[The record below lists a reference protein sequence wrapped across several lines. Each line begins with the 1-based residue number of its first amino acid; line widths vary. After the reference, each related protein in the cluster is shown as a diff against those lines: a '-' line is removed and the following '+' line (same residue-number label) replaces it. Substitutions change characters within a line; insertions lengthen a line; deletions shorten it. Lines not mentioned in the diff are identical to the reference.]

1 VPTLEV
7 GLPRWNV
14 FVLGID
20 DLNLEA
26 LQAIPGAR
34 DAYHFHPLLTA
45 EELIEA
51 EDLHMRELLDKAEG
65 QLREW
70 DGPIDAVVGYWDF
83 PVSSMV
89 PILCRRFH
97 LHGPD
102 LEAVVK
108 CEHKYWSRLEQ
119 AKVITEHPRFG
130 IVDLDGS
137 PRVPDGMDFP
147 LWLKPVKSAS
157 SELAFHVKDQ
167 QQFEDAVAAIREG
180 VDRVGKPFEFVL
192 EHIDLPQEVADA
204 GGRACLAEEEV
215 SGRQVTVEGYSYDGR
230 PHVHGIIDSHTYP
243 DSSSFL
249 RFQYPSSVPS
259 TVAER
264 LVDVSERVITQVGLG
279 YGTFN
284 IEYFWDPD
292 TDEINLL
299 EVNPRHSQS
308 HAMLFEYVDGVPNHQ
323 AMVQLGLGLEPG
335 LPNREGPYPV
345 AGKCFWRRFSD
356 GHVRRRPTA
365 EEVEQVERD
374 IPGVKV
380 NIVAEQGRRLSDL
393 PSQDSYSYE
402 LADIFVGG
410 DDESDVVAKYERC
423 VDALAFE
430 FDE

>member
-1 VPTLEV
+1 
-7 GLPRWNV
+7 LPRSNV

-26 LQAIPGAR
+26 MQSIPGAR
-34 DAYHFHPLLTA
+34 EAYHFHPLLAA
-45 EELIEA
+45 EELLEA
-51 EDLHMRELLDKAEG
+51 EDLDLGGLLDKASR
-65 QLREW
+65 QLQEW

-89 PILCRRFH
+89 PLLCRRFH
-97 LHGPD
+97 LHGPA

-119 AKVITEHPRFG
+119 AKVIEEHPRFG
-130 IVDLDGS
+130 LVDLDG
-137 PRVPDGMDFP
+137 PPKVPEGMDFP
-147 LWLKPVKSAS
+147 MWLKPVKSMS
-157 SELAFHVKDQ
+157 SDLAFHVKSR
-167 QQFEDAVAAIREG
+167 QQFEEAFAEIRAG
-180 VDRVGKPFEFVL
+180 IDKVGKPFEFVL

-215 SGRQVTVEGYSYDGR
+215 TGRQVTVEGYSYDGR
-230 PHVHGIIDSHTYP
+230 PQVHGIIDSHTYP

-249 RFQYPSSVPS
+249 RFQYPSAVP
-259 TVAER
+259 TPVAEH
-264 LVDVSERVITQVGLG
+264 LVDVTRRVISQLGLG

-284 IEYFWDPD
+284 VEYFWDPD
-292 TDEINLL
+292 KDEINLL

-308 HAMLFEYVDGVPNHQ
+308 HAMLFEYVDGVPNHH
-323 AMVQLGLGLEPG
+323 AMVQLGLGREPG
-335 LPNREGPYPV
+335 IPHRQGPYGV
-345 AGKCFWRRFSD
+345 AAKCFLRRFSD
-356 GHVRRRPTA
+356 GHVRRSPTP
-365 EEVEQVERD
+365 EEVARVEQE
-374 IPGVKV
+374 IPGAKV
-380 NIVAEQGRRLSDL
+380 NIVAQQGQRLSDL

-410 DDESDVVAKYERC
+410 DDESDVEAKYQRC

>member
-1 VPTLEV
+1 V
-7 GLPRWNV
+7 LPRSNI
-14 FVLGID
+14 FVLGLD

-26 LQAIPGAR
+26 LQAIPGAENL
-34 DAYHFHPLLTA
+34 HFHPLLTP

-51 EDLHMRELLDKAEG
+51 EDLHMPELLGKAHRRLE
-65 QLREW
+65 EW

-97 LHGPD
+97 LHGPA
-102 LEAVVK
+102 LEAVVT

-119 AKVITEHPRFG
+119 AKVIDEHPRFG
-130 IVDLDGS
+130 LVDLDEEA
-137 PRVPDGMDFP
+137 PQVPDGMGFP

-157 SELAFHVKDQ
+157 SDLAFHVKDQ
-167 QQFEDAVAAIREG
+167 QQFEEAVATIREG
-180 VDRVGKPFEFVL
+180 IDKVGRPFEFVL
-192 EHIDLPQEVADA
+192 EHIDLPPEVAEV

-215 SGRQVTVEGYSYDGR
+215 SGRQVTVEGHSYDGR

-249 RFQYPSSVPS
+249 RFQYPSAVPS
-259 TVAER
+259 AVADR
-264 LVDVSERVITQVGLG
+264 LVDVSKRVITQVGLG

-284 IEYFWDPD
+284 IEYFWDPASD
-292 TDEINLL
+292 AINLL

-323 AMVQLGLGLEPG
+323 AMVQLGLGREPR
-335 LPNREGPYPV
+335 LPHREGPYAV
-345 AGKCFWRRFSD
+345 AAKCFLRRFSD
-356 GHVRRRPTA
+356 GRVRRVPTA
-365 EEVEQVERD
+365 EEIEQVEQD
-374 IPGVKV
+374 VPGVKV
-380 NIVAEQGRRLSDL
+380 NVVPEQGQRLSDL

-410 DDESDVVAKYERC
+410 DDEDDVVARYQRC